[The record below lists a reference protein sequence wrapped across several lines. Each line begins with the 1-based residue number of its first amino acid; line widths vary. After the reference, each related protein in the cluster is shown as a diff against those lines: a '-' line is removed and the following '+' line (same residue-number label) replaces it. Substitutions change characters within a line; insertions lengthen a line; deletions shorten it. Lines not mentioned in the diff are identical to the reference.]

1 MAVFQK
7 KRLQR
12 CLQVAG
18 PRKELTIASLGCLLG
33 STLLLLAVQLHQ
45 DINHYLEQNEG
56 PKNYFTMNKKVEGGA
71 LVNLGKKDESFSP
84 EELQAIQALEG
95 VKRIGGFKRNQFP
108 VTVYI
113 WPTGKVGL
121 GSAAKADL
129 FFESIPDAFLDF
141 VPKEWKWEENATL
154 VPIMVPKF
162 YLDLWNF
169 GLAPSRV
176 EYPSLSTEAATGMP
190 IEIFIGRQRTTTLDG
205 RFVAFSKRINSVLV
219 PESFLAWANKK
230 FAEPAKDD
238 FFFLWKDSVIDGPPR
253 SRSQLLEMVDEPAF
267 SSWEISPLGDPA
279 KKVQASSLLSSSK
292 KKPQPSRII
301 LEIMDTPSAALLQF
315 IEENHY
321 ELNREF
327 PEQDFLK
334 KAMGGLFLGI
344 AAVGGLLSILSI
356 ATFASSFRLLVSKAS
371 VHSRNLLLL
380 GFSEKEITSVFFFRF
395 LRLFTWNL
403 SLSVLLGLFCNY
415 VMMNQVKEFGI
426 VLSPWLYANSLLF
439 LGLYSFCFLAV
450 NRLVIKNAVQELTA

>member
-1 MAVFQK
+1 MVVSPK

-18 PRKELTIASLGCLLG
+18 PRKEITIASLGCLIG
-33 STLLLLAVQLHQ
+33 TTLLLLAVQLYQ
-45 DINHYLEQNEG
+45 DANHYLEQNEG

-95 VKRIGGFKRNQFP
+95 VKRIGGFTRNQFP

-129 FFESIPDAFLDF
+129 FFESIPDDFLDF
-141 VPKEWKWEENATL
+141 IPGEWHWEENATL

-190 IEIFIGRQRTTTLDG
+190 IEIFIGRERTTTLDG

-230 FAEPAKDD
+230 FAEPAKED
-238 FFFLWKDSVIDGPPR
+238 FFFLWKESVIDGPPR
-253 SRSQLLEMVDEPAF
+253 SRNQLLEMVDEPAF

-279 KKVQASSLLSSSK
+279 KKVPASSLVGPGK

-301 LEIMDTPSAALLQF
+301 LEIVDTPSTALLQF
-315 IEENHY
+315 IKENHY

-327 PEQDFLK
+327 PEQDFIK
-334 KAMGGLFLGI
+334 KALLGLFFGLGL
-344 AAVGGLLSILSI
+344 VGVLLSLLSI
-356 ATFASSFRLLVSKAS
+356 ATFSTSFRLMITRSAD
-371 VHSRNLLLL
+371 HSRNLLLL
-380 GFSEKEITSVFFFRF
+380 GFSCEIVSQIFFGLF
-395 LRLFTWNL
+395 LRLFFSIVTISFLVSQCAKYFLVKKAESINIYL
-403 SLSVLLGLFCNY
+403 PSGFSSESLLLLGFYAVLF
-415 VMMNQVKEFGI
+415 
-426 VLSPWLYANSLLF
+426 ALLKQ
-439 LGLYSFCFLAV
+439 
-450 NRLVIKNAVQELTA
+450 RVIKKSVHDLLL